1 MIFANRKELSVKL
14 LFVLAF
20 SLREFSKP
28 QPEKQ
33 KPRKGYIVFWAKE
46 ISVFIDVKM
55 PHI

>member
-14 LFVLAF
+14 LFALAF